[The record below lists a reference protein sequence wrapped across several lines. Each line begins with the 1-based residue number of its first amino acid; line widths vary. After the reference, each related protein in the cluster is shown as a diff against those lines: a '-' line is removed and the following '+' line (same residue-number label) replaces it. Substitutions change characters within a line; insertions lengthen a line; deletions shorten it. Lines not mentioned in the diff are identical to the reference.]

1 MLFGS
6 SARVSELIDA
16 TLEGVIKGKR
26 LTVRERQEL
35 HENHARN
42 ASGWI
47 EPVVGVVDSAPAQT
61 AGRAFAR
68 HLICC
73 DQEAETPFVATV
85 RDKAEIGAARQRG
98 TTLNVFVAGVG
109 RFVCSRFVPCSAS
122 TRTPVMPV

>member
-42 ASGWI
+42 ASGRI
-47 EPVVGVVDSAPAQT
+47 EPVVGVVDSAPAQAT
-61 AGRAFAR
+61 GRPFAGDR
-68 HLICC
+68 ICR
-73 DQEAETPFVATV
+73 DQESEPPLVAPIGNEREV
-85 RDKAEIGAARQRG
+85 VAAFRDRG
-98 TTLNVFVAGVG
+98 LLRWN
-109 RFVCSRFVPCSAS
+109 
-122 TRTPVMPV
+122 